1 LKTCGFFAT
10 ILLTLPWLNPFA
22 PGPMTALV
30 PWLVALAA
38 VAGLLGLQAL
48 WQPQRHVNGSGW
60 PWAAASGWL
69 LAGALSSAIA
79 LIQYFGLSASLSPWI
94 NTTPLGEA
102 FGNLPQPASERL
114 QYAWRSGVL
123 GLALLLGIGNAV
135 SSSRT
140 GLFQAMLL
148 LALVWHWGGLR
159 RPAIRQVV
167 IGFVSAYV
175 LALLVLPFM
184 VGLSPW
190 SSGAWARLHTGDAV
204 CFSRITLWRN
214 VLTLIAE
221 HPWFGWGWGEL
232 DFAHYITLYDGPRFC
247 DILDNAHNLPLHL
260 AVELGVPTALALCGL
275 LTVWVL
281 RARPW
286 AETDATRQLAWSVL
300 AVVGLHSLLE
310 YPLWY
315 GPFQTAVGLCVLL
328 LWRRPPA
335 VFMKNRALAQVGYAG
350 VATFLIAACAYA
362 GWDYHR
368 ISQIYLA
375 SEARD
380 PAYQTDTL
388 NKIRG
393 THLFQSQVR
402 FAELSVTPLTAEN
415 AAAQLRLA
423 QDLLHFS
430 PERRVVER
438 VIDSA
443 LLLGRGDIA
452 AFHLARFKEAFPDAY
467 AEWMAGHPPAP

>member
-1 LKTCGFFAT
+1 M
-10 ILLTLPWLNPFA
+10 TLMLRG
-22 PGPMTALV
+22 GP
-30 PWLVALAA
+30 
-38 VAGLLGLQAL
+38 
-48 WQPQRHVNGSGW
+48 
-60 PWAAASGWL
+60 
-69 LAGALSSAIA
+69 
-79 LIQYFGLSASLSPWI
+79 
-94 NTTPLGEA
+94 
-102 FGNLPQPASERL
+102 
-114 QYAWRSGVL
+114 L
-123 GLALLLGIGNAV
+123 GLAVLLAVGNAV

-140 GLFQAMLL
+140 GLFQIVML
-148 LALVWHWGGLR
+148 LALVGLWGGYR
-159 RPAIRQVV
+159 QPAARLVV
-167 IGFVSAYV
+167 GYV
-175 LALLVLPFM
+175 LAYAFGLLALPM
-184 VGLSPW
+184 VIGLDPW
-190 SSGAWARLHTGDAV
+190 SSGAWARLQAGDAV
-204 CFSRITLWRN
+204 CSSRITLWRN

-232 DFAHYITLYDGPRFC
+232 DYAHYITLYDGPRFC

-286 AETDATRQLAWSVL
+286 AETDATRQMAWSVL
-300 AVVGLHSLLE
+300 AVIGLHSLLE

-315 GPFQTAVGLCVLL
+315 GPFQIAVGLCVLL

-335 VFMKNRALAQVGYAG
+335 AFMKNQPLVQVGYVGA
-350 VATFLIAACAYA
+350 ATFLIAVCAYA

-375 SEARD
+375 PEARD

-388 NKIRG
+388 NKIRD
-393 THLFQSQVR
+393 TRLFQSQVR
-402 FAELSVTPLTAEN
+402 FAELSVTPLTPQN

-423 QDLLHFS
+423 LDLLHFS
-430 PERRVVER
+430 PEARVVER

-443 LLLGRGDIA
+443 LLLGRDDIA

-467 AEWMAGHPPAP
+467 ADWMADHPPAP

>member
-1 LKTCGFFAT
+1 
-10 ILLTLPWLNPFA
+10 
-22 PGPMTALV
+22 MTALV

-38 VAGLLGLQAL
+38 VAGLLGLRAL
-48 WQPQRHVNGSGW
+48 WQPQRHANGPGW
-60 PWAAASGWL
+60 PHAAASGWL

-102 FGNLPQPASERL
+102 FGNLRQRNQFASLTNLALAALLWWAAQPASERL
-114 QYAWRSGVL
+114 QKAWRGWML
-123 GLALLLGIGNAV
+123 GLALLLGVGNAV

-140 GLFQAMLL
+140 GLFQAVLL
-148 LALVWHWGGLR
+148 LVLVWHWDGLR
-159 RPAIRQVV
+159 RPGIRRVV
-167 IGFVSAYV
+167 IGYVLAYV

-214 VLTLIAE
+214 VLSLIAE

-232 DFAHYITLYDGPRFC
+232 DYAHYITLYDGPRFC

-260 AVELGVPTALALCGL
+260 AVELGVPTALAVCGL

-286 AETDATRQLAWSVL
+286 AETDATRQLAWAVL

-328 LWRRPPA
+328 LWRHSPV
-335 VFMKNRALAQVGYAG
+335 VFMKNQALAQAGYAG
-350 VATFLIAACAYA
+350 VATFLIAACAYTA
-362 GWDYHR
+362 WDYHR

-375 SEARD
+375 PEARD

-388 NKIRG
+388 NKIRD
-393 THLFQSQVR
+393 TRLFQSQVR
-402 FAELSVTPLTAEN
+402 FAELSVTPLTAQN

-423 QDLLHFS
+423 LDLLHFS
-430 PERRVVER
+430 PEARVVER

-443 LLLGRGDIA
+443 LLLGRDDIA

-467 AEWMAGHPPAP
+467 ADWMADHPPAP